1 MEHPKMAIES
11 DIHGNALQT
20 IHAPYFFILLTECL
34 DKHCVLYSRWDD
46 DIVWVLAFK
55 RAVWVNTVER
65 SAVIPVDQIW
75 TRD

>member
-1 MEHPKMAIES
+1 MAIES
-11 DIHGNALQT
+11 DIHGNVVQT

-34 DKHCVLYSRWDD
+34 DKRCVLYSRWDD
-46 DIVWVLAFK
+46 YDIVWVLAFK
-55 RAVWVNTVER
+55 RAVWANNAER

>member
-1 MEHPKMAIES
+1 MAIES

-20 IHAPYFFILLTECL
+20 IRAPYFFILLTECL
-34 DKHCVLYSRWDD
+34 DKRCVLYSRWDD
-46 DIVWVLAFK
+46 EDIVWVLAFK
-55 RAVWVNTVER
+55 RAVCVNTVER